1 MKINAKRNSLKE
13 LNMAEEVE
21 MMEEGLCC
29 VYVFLKIISFKKTIG
44 TQEHGLILR
53 TAFRLV

>member
-29 VYVFLKIISFKKTIG
+29 VYVFLKIISFKKNTVKIKYD
-44 TQEHGLILR
+44 
-53 TAFRLV
+53 